1 MKLIKSFQIG
11 AFNKEAFTFLF
22 LGLLVTSCGQ
32 ERKNQT
38 AKDKSVQSANV
49 LMNTVLI
56 PVEGMSCASC
66 VANVKKTVH
75 SLAGVKSVEV
85 SLDRREAKVTYAKS
99 EISAQQLKEIINEL
113 GYKAGEPV
121 QEKKQ

>member
-1 MKLIKSFQIG
+1 MKLIKSFPIG
-11 AFNKEAFTFLF
+11 TFNKGVIGVLSLA
-22 LGLLVTSCGQ
+22 LLVTSCGQ
-32 ERKNQT
+32 ERKNQP
-38 AKDKSVQSANV
+38 AKDNSVQSANV
-49 LMNTVLI
+49 LTNTVLI

-85 SLDRREAKVTYAKS
+85 SLERREAKVTYAKS
-99 EISAQQLKEIINEL
+99 EIHPRQLRVAIDEL

-121 QEKKQ
+121 EEKKQ